1 MAWCKRKYSCHP
13 VSVAKQQLCA
23 KVLKSTVGDSIYN
36 WNLHIL
42 NKYIR
47 VWANEIKHMSGPSS
61 ECLRACFNAQ
71 TNIPGEK
78 LYTLKAAWSPNKCGS
93 HQHNDAARATA
104 KKDCIL
110 NDHFSELTC
119 TLSHVESQS
128 IGLPKQ
134 CRYSN
139 VVHAKGHLSIQSNRT
154 GCQCLRGK
162 QLW

>member
-36 WNLHIL
+36 WNLYIL
-42 NKYIR
+42 SKYKR
-47 VWANEIKHMSGPSS
+47 VWANEEAHEWTIKWVSS
-61 ECLRACFNAQ
+61 CLFYCAN
-71 TNIPGEK
+71 E
-78 LYTLKAAWSPNKCGS
+78 YTRREVMLKAAWSPNNCGS

-104 KKDCIL
+104 KKGCIL
-110 NDHFSELTC
+110 NDHSSELTC